1 LASTVEN
8 FRDNHFF
15 TKWEVRDNFVSLFD
29 CFVALTFASTVCV
42 KVSLKPLD
50 ELQVILVLGFD
61 ELFNLKIRKS
71 LTSMCLLIP
80 IF

>member
-1 LASTVEN
+1 
-8 FRDNHFF
+8 
-15 TKWEVRDNFVSLFD
+15 
-29 CFVALTFASTVCV
+29 
-42 KVSLKPLD
+42 
-50 ELQVILVLGFD
+50 LVLGFD